1 MARRDLVDVAA
12 RLVWSRAES
21 QQLTNIFDAESKVAG
36 MSDKVEPL
44 DGVVAIPALFAVR
57 ALGPSGKPICS

>member
-1 MARRDLVDVAA
+1 
-12 RLVWSRAES
+12 
-21 QQLTNIFDAESKVAG
+21 

-57 ALGPSGKPICS
+57 ALGPSEQADLLVVADGRDFDARASGKFTDGKHDFSR